1 MRDNAS
7 RRGAADMGTPLM
19 ILAFF
24 VIAGFLYWLNGQ
36 AAAERALDIIEDTTP
51 VDATAGVTDVPLTEL
66 EASPAEYVGREVRLA
81 TYGVASMLG
90 QQGFWLGTPSGN
102 PFLVSMSD
110 ALMAEG
116 LPVSPGDTIM
126 VSGVVTE
133 MNDSVL
139 SAWEAA
145 ATIDETDRIVAEFA
159 IHFVEANAITIT
171 GDVGGSDGN

>member
-1 MRDNAS
+1 MRDNAT

-24 VIAGFLYWLNGQ
+24 VIAGFMYWLNGQ
-36 AAAERALDIIEDTTP
+36 AAAERALEIVEDTT
-51 VDATAGVTDVPLTEL
+51 VDATAGVADVPLTDL

-102 PFLVSMSD
+102 PFLISMSD

-116 LPVSPGDTIM
+116 LLVSPGDTIM
-126 VSGVVTE
+126 VAGVVTE
-133 MNDSVL
+133 MSDSVL

-171 GDVGGSDGN
+171 GDGGGSDGN